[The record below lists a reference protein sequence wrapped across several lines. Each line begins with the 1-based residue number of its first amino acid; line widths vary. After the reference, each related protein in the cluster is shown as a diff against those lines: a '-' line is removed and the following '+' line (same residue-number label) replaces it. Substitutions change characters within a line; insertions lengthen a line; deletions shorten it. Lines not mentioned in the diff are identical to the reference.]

1 MQKSQSD
8 AMVDAVLAPDPEFRE
23 QLLQKES
30 ADARSVAERRLVAVW
45 MLVAMALAGTVAYL
59 YGQPVS
65 RAIIWGGIAGS
76 LACWSVVWWR
86 RRRPAS

>member
-23 QLLQKES
+23 QLRQRES
-30 ADARSVAERRLVAVW
+30 AEARSLAERRLVAVW
-45 MLVAMALAGTVAYL
+45 TLVAMALTGTVAYL
-59 YGQPVS
+59 GGPPVS

-86 RRRPAS
+86 RRAAS

>member
-23 QLLQKES
+23 QLRQKES

-45 MLVAMALAGTVAYL
+45 MLVAMALAATVAYL
-59 YGQPVS
+59 GGHPVS
-65 RAIIWGGIAGS
+65 SAIICGGIAGS
-76 LACWSVVWWR
+76 LACCSVVWWR
-86 RRRPAS
+86 RRPAS